1 MTQSSFLVLVP
12 LTLIITLLPGG
23 KQYYGTPCINKWMLP
38 LTIIL
43 TMLPGGRMVIMD
55 TNR

>member
-43 TMLPGGRMVIMD
+43 TMLPGGRMDIMD
-55 TNR
+55 TNG